1 MRILGLDYGARRIG
15 IALSDEGAQ
24 FAFPH
29 STIPN
34 DASAVD
40 RIEKIC
46 AEAGVEKIVM
56 GDTRAGNE
64 VANQITEE
72 AEAFAQTLGVH
83 KGIEVR
89 LVREAWSSAEAA
101 RFAPKGMHDDAAA
114 AAIILQRFL
123 DANPKTE

>member
-1 MRILGLDYGARRIG
+1 MRILGIDYGAKRLG
-15 IALSDEGAQ
+15 ISLSDESGG

-34 DASAVD
+34 DVSAID

-46 AEAGVEKIVM
+46 AQEGVGEIIM
-56 GDTRAGNE
+56 GDTRA
-64 VANQITEE
+64 ANAVDNPITKE
-72 AEAFAQTLGVH
+72 AENFAHMLGAH
-83 KGIEVR
+83 HGKEVR

-101 RFAPKGMHDDAAA
+101 RFAPKGVHDDASA

-123 DANPKTE
+123 DTNRG

>member
-34 DASAVD
+34 DASAID
-40 RIEKIC
+40 RIQSIC
-46 AEAGVEKIVM
+46 KKEEVKEIAM
-56 GDTRAGNE
+56 GDTRAANE
-64 VANQITEE
+64 VGNAITDE
-72 AEAFAQTLGVH
+72 AEAFADTLGTHSGKVV
-83 KGIEVR
+83 K

-101 RFAPKGMHDDAAA
+101 RFAPKGVHDDAAA
-114 AAIILQRFL
+114 AAIILQRYL
-123 DANPKTE
+123 DTKRA